1 MANIV
6 HRKHS
11 VSCDFHSSE
20 VDTLV
25 RIGSV
30 ILVSKDPKESI
41 NALKIYFKIV
51 HVMNF
56 LESVTL

>member
-41 NALKIYFKIV
+41 NALKIYF
-51 HVMNF
+51 
-56 LESVTL
+56 